1 MRIGHR
7 RPGRGPDHH
16 QVGTADLRLTGT
28 PRVTITGSANF
39 TVTIQPST
47 PIIPGGSA
55 PFIVQFLPTITGTQ
69 TATVSIANNDVTASP
84 FVFTIQGT
92 GFTGPAIELDAT
104 VGTGGACPVSSNTR
118 VAPGTNVTYCYR
130 VRNTGTVTVTLSS
143 LNDSAYGDI
152 LTDDE
157 LELAPDEVH
166 FRITSR
172 VVTVTTVS
180 TATWTV
186 SNPGPTDV
194 ATATDTTT
202 VVAEFEA
209 PAFTSGTPPAAGAY
223 GSGYNFTFTGTG
235 LPPPTFSVT
244 AGSLPPGLSL
254 NSTTGVLTGTLAA
267 AGSYT
272 FTVTAANGVNPAATR
287 QVVLNVAR
295 APLTITAD
303 NKSMIAG
310 QALPTLTARSS
321 GFVRG
326 DTLASLDTPVRLST
340 TATRTSPPGT
350 YPITVSGAADANYTI
365 TFVPGTLTILGAKTY
380 LPQVVR

>member
-1 MRIGHR
+1 M
-7 RPGRGPDHH
+7 
-16 QVGTADLRLTGT
+16 
-28 PRVTITGSANF
+28 
-39 TVTIQPST
+39 
-47 PIIPGGSA
+47 
-55 PFIVQFLPTITGTQ
+55 
-69 TATVSIANNDVTASP
+69 
-84 FVFTIQGT
+84 
-92 GFTGPAIELDAT
+92 
-104 VGTGGACPVSSNTR
+104 
-118 VAPGTNVTYCYR
+118 
-130 VRNTGTVTVTLSS
+130 
-143 LNDSAYGDI
+143 
-152 LTDDE
+152 
-157 LELAPDEVH
+157 
-166 FRITSR
+166 
-172 VVTVTTVS
+172 TVTTVS

-340 TATRTSPPGT
+340 TATRTSPPGA